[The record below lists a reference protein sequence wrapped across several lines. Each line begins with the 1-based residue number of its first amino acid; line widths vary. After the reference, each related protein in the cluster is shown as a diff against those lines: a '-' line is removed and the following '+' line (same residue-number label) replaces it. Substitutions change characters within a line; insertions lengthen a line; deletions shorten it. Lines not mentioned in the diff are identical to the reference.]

1 MRKIHEK
8 IIDFFIVF
16 LTHEAG
22 NGQVNVLKVQDGAKE
37 FLIQCTSPG
46 VLLVIKGGLAL
57 EVFWTN

>member
-37 FLIQCTSPG
+37 FLIQCTVG
-46 VLLVIKGGLAL
+46 VLLVTKFILLTSK
-57 EVFWTN
+57 